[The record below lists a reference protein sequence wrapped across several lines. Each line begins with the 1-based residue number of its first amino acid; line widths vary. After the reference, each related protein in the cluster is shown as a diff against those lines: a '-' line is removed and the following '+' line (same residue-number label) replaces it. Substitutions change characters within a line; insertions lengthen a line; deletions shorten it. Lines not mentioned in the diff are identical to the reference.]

1 MQMALD
7 EALFEST
14 KVPSLR
20 FYKWARPSLSF
31 GYFGLFADVAPQM
44 NERDIVRRWTGGG
57 IVPHG
62 DDLTYSVIFPRNGNE
77 AQLQSRE
84 VYRQIHDAI
93 RRALAPF
100 VKAQLATKNSPAIQ
114 ASCFA
119 NPVDGGCSRSRKEN
133 CRGGASTDAGRSAS
147 PGQHPGRDPAA
158 DLFARVCRGPL
169 PGIRAARFTEES
181 YRARQNPDA
190 AKNTAPRP
198 GCDNVSYRL

>member
-14 KVPSLR
+14 EVPSLR

-57 IVPHG
+57 IVLHG

-100 VKAQLATKNSPAIQ
+100 VKAQLATKNSPATSG
-114 ASCFA
+114 SCFA
-119 NPVDGGCSRSRKEN
+119 NAV
-133 CRGGASTDAGRSAS
+133 
-147 PGQHPGRDPAA
+147 AA
-158 DLFARVCRGPL
+158 DVLVREKKIAGAAHRRTRTGLLHQGSIQGETLPPSFSHAFAAVLCPHYEPRDL
-169 PGIRAARFTEES
+169 PKKVIARAKILTRQKYGTE
-181 YRARQNPDA
+181 AWLRQ
-190 AKNTAPRP
+190 R
-198 GCDNVSYRL
+198 